1 MLWIMTARHE
11 AGKMCLKQKKFDIMR
26 KLANIMFTTFY
37 KRSSK

>member
-11 AGKMCLKQKKFDIMR
+11 AGKMCLKQENVDISR
-26 KLANIMFTTFY
+26 NLVHIMFTTFY